1 MTDLS
6 QQQDGRDGGHGPVS
20 PAREPLSLYRME
32 LLASHFVSRSGL
44 PVSQSELCKI
54 KINFQALK
62 RIKSVAFFNLFL
74 ICIHCINLEVL

>member
-6 QQQDGRDGGHGPVS
+6 QQQDGRDGGPVS

-44 PVSQSELCKI
+44 PVSQSELCEI
-54 KINFQALK
+54 
-62 RIKSVAFFNLFL
+62 
-74 ICIHCINLEVL
+74 

>member
-32 LLASHFVSRSGL
+32 LFACHFVSQSGL
-44 PVSQSELCKI
+44 HVSQSELSEI
-54 KINFQALK
+54 
-62 RIKSVAFFNLFL
+62 
-74 ICIHCINLEVL
+74 

>member
-32 LLASHFVSRSGL
+32 LLASHFVSQSGL
-44 PVSQSELCKI
+44 PVSQSELCK
-54 KINFQALK
+54 L
-62 RIKSVAFFNLFL
+62 
-74 ICIHCINLEVL
+74 